1 MGLIREPKGVDFV
14 IKSRPLTKK
23 EEELLSSYIRGE
35 KAKRN
40 KKISSRKTVSKRVVP
55 TREKAMAKKA

>member
-23 EEELLSSYIRGE
+23 EEELLSSYIREE

-40 KKISSRKTVSKRVVP
+40 KKIISRKTAPKRIVP
-55 TREKAMAKKA
+55 AKEKAMAKKA

>member
-14 IKSRPLTKK
+14 IKSRPLSKK
-23 EEELLSSYIRGE
+23 EEELLSTYIREE

-40 KKISSRKTVSKRVVP
+40 KKITARKTAPKRIVP
-55 TREKAMAKKA
+55 TRKKAVAKKA